1 MRNRTTH
8 LPLAFFGSDVA
19 YCCLLRA
26 ISLIALDHQLPY
38 PRHND
43 EKSNGSDSLS
53 TPFIGRGANDLTK
66 KLISV
71 SQISGRRSRFGVL
84 QMKTRLYLFDN
95 IPIDGS
101 RSVSGKIGVV
111 AGLVGYQVCD
121 VRFSLDLA
129 EKNDTWASLI
139 WNVTEKR
146 KFTYL
151 MSKSNV
157 RGQIEDLR
165 HTLQYYVDFDRLE
178 TTYRG
183 EIRVS
188 SSSYEIIEYF
198 RPLFPVDCVA

>member
-1 MRNRTTH
+1 MRNRTTR
-8 LPLAFFGSDVA
+8 LPLAFFGSDEA
-19 YCCLLRA
+19 YCCFLA
-26 ISLIALDHQLPY
+26 LIYFTALDHQLPY
-38 PRHND
+38 PRRSD

-53 TPFIGRGANDLTK
+53 TPFIGRGANDPTK

-71 SQISGRRSRFGVL
+71 SRIFGRLSAGVL
-84 QMKTRLYLFDN
+84 QMKIRLYLFDN
-95 IPIDGS
+95 IPIDG
-101 RSVSGKIGVV
+101 RPSVSDKICLA

-121 VRFSLDLA
+121 VRFSLDFT
-129 EKNDTWASLI
+129 EKSATLPIPIRNL
-139 WNVTEKR
+139 TEKR
-146 KFTYL
+146 EFTHL
-151 MSKSNV
+151 LSKSNV